1 MKKYTTL
8 PNIDYTDLI
17 SQAVSYLNANYDVED
32 TSHHTTAL
40 TWLGESPSLTEI
52 PSLATLFADLEI
64 TPGTTGHY
72 SISTDALF
80 NHAFGANVLFIPLM
94 DCNGTVIKF
103 FDTAPGAVFDET
115 TNSYPKSSCILTET
129 VPLSTGILVKSGQVF
144 TIQTDPEQTELA
156 DILVVFFVEDTD
168 SLLA

>member
-17 SQAVSYLNANYDVED
+17 SQAVAYLNATYDVED
-32 TSHHTTAL
+32 AAHHTTAFTL
-40 TWLGESPSLTEI
+40 LGESQTLVDV
-52 PSLATLFADLEI
+52 PSLATAFADLAI
-64 TPGTTGHY
+64 TAGAIGHY

-103 FDTAPGAVFDET
+103 FDTVPGAVFDET
-115 TNSYPKSSCILTET
+115 TSSYPKSSCILTET
-129 VPLSTGILVKSGQVF
+129 VPLTTGILVKSGQVF